1 MAMTA
6 AQNVLRTA
14 RIVYLALLAAMFGY
28 LAVPLFALQIK
39 VQESPSF
46 LAPVWGLLSLSA
58 LGAAMFFRN
67 RLMQPA
73 SETLRNNP
81 EDKTAA
87 AQWQRGV
94 ILSLVFCETVA
105 VLGFALRFTGAP
117 WNICGIF
124 YAVGIFFM
132 LAWWPRLEL
141 PPS

>member
-1 MAMTA
+1 MTA
-6 AQNVLRTA
+6 AQKSLQTA
-14 RIVYLALLAAMFGY
+14 RVIHIALLLAMFGY
-28 LAVPLFALQIK
+28 LALPLFALPVGTQK
-39 VQESPSF
+39 SPLF
-46 LAPVWGLLSLSA
+46 LAPVWGIFALSA

-67 RLMQPA
+67 RLIQAA

-81 EDKTAA
+81 EDKSAT

-94 ILSLVFCETVA
+94 ILSLVLCETVA
-105 VLGFALRFTGAP
+105 LLGFALRLTGAP

-141 PPS
+141 PPN